1 MRFLLVCLFLFS
13 TATEAFCGPPFLT
26 DDPEPVPFRHYEFY
40 LFSTLDRASGNYGVA
55 GPAFEFNLGAAPN
68 LQLHIVAPLALSVP
82 MNGAI
87 TFGPGDVELGAKYR
101 FVDEKGSRPQVG
113 IFPMLELPTGNSQRG
128 LGNGRLWA
136 KLPLWIQKSW
146 GPWTSYGGGGYLLN
160 NAPGMRNHP
169 FFGWLLQ
176 RELSKKLTLGGEWF
190 NPGRDSVAGSNTQ
203 LANIGGF
210 YNFNQNFSL
219 LFTAGHS
226 VQGESH
232 TVAYLGLYWTWGRD
246 KKNGNNGE
254 KLNSAMFSAG
264 RHGIRL

>member
-1 MRFLLVCLFLFS
+1 MRFLVLCLFLIS
-13 TATEAFCGPPFLT
+13 TATAAFCGPPFLT

-40 LFSTLDRASGNYGVA
+40 VFSTLDRAAGNYAVA
-55 GPAFEFNLGAAPN
+55 GPAFEFNVGAAPN

-82 MNGAI
+82 MNGPS
-87 TFGPGDVELGAKYR
+87 TFGPGDVELGTKYR
-101 FVDEKGSRPQVG
+101 FVGEKGARPQIG
-113 IFPMLELPTGNSQRG
+113 IFPMLELPTGNSQQG

-136 KLPLWIQKSW
+136 KLPVWVQKSW

-160 NAPGMRNHP
+160 DAPGMRSHP

-176 RELSKKLTLGGEWF
+176 RELTKKLTLGGEWF
-190 NPGRDSVAGSNTQ
+190 DPGQDSAVSGNSQ

-232 TVAYLGLYWTWGRD
+232 TVAYLGLYWTWGND
-246 KKNGNNGE
+246 KKGGNNGE
-254 KLNSAMFSAG
+254 KLNSAMFSTG
-264 RHGIRL
+264 SRGLRL